1 MLQAGEPFVQI
12 EERIEAMCGNEESK
26 SALWLLAWSEQRTDA
41 RCRRPPEEGRVE
53 ALPPG

>member
-26 SALWLLAWSEQRTDA
+26 SALWLLAWSEQRTDD
-41 RCRRPPEEGRVE
+41 RCRRPPGEGRVE
-53 ALPPG
+53 VLPPG